1 MNKAKTEKQTI
12 STGRRIGLKNR
23 ATVSI
28 AVNDADR
35 AVSGMWETVKKY
47 YSNQKIT
54 AAETARKVLLR
65 GLLAE
70 VEEIML
76 RQNAVAK
83 DENRDQGRLFDD

>member
-1 MNKAKTEKQTI
+1 MDKAITAKKTI
-12 STGRRIGLKNR
+12 STGRRIGLKHR

-35 AVSGMWETVKKY
+35 AVSGMWESVKKY
-47 YSNQKIT
+47 YSHKKIT

-70 VEEIML
+70 IEDITFK
-76 RQNAVAK
+76 QNAVAQN
-83 DENRDQGRLFDD
+83 EQERLQGRLFE